1 MSAAATRR
9 FIASVSVDRTC
20 VCGATFTVRK
30 GEPRILCTLCTLF
43 ADARV
48 SERRRVAE
56 ERKAARAAECAALTC
71 DECGH
76 RLLVPAALC
85 GFCDP
90 DFDAATA
97 LAAVDAAEAT
107 R

>member
-9 FIASVSVDRTC
+9 FVASVSVDRAC

-30 GEPRILCTLCTLF
+30 GATRVLCTLCTLF
-43 ADARV
+43 ADAGV
-48 SERRRVAE
+48 AERRRVQAE
-56 ERKAARAAECAALTC
+56 REAARAAERAALTC

-90 DFDAATA
+90 DFDAAAA
-97 LAAVDAAEAT
+97 LAALDAAGAT